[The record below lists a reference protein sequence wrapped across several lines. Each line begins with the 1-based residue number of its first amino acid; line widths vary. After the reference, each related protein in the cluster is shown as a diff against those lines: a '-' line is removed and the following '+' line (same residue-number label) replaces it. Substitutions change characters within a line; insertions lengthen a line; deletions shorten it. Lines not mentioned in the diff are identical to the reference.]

1 MTLKLYHNPRCSMS
15 RKTLTLLRGHG
26 VEPEIVE
33 YMKEPPSS
41 AELKGLVAKL
51 GFDGPRELMRKK
63 EAVYKELSLDAVQDE
78 DALYQAM
85 SENPKLIERPIAVQG
100 ERAALG
106 RPPEDV
112 LRIANYDYESDEG
125 KEPWE

>member
-1 MTLKLYHNPRCSMS
+1 MTLKLYHNPRCSKS
-15 RKTLTLLRGHG
+15 RQTLTLLRSHG

-33 YMKEPPSS
+33 YMKEPPSP
-41 AELKGLVAKL
+41 AELKELVEKL
-51 GFDGPRELMRKK
+51 GFEGPRDLMRRK

-100 ERAALG
+100 GRAALG
-106 RPPEDV
+106 RPPENV
-112 LRIANYDYESDEG
+112 LRIANYDYEPDDG